1 MKRKKNGVWELTD
14 AEMNALAYA
23 CGRGAEWLKEHGYE
37 YLEGKLRE
45 EFTKITNMLDDAG
58 FYDDI
63 RKEVAN
69 G

>member
-1 MKRKKNGVWELTD
+1 MKRGKNSIWELTD

-23 CGRGAEWLKEHGYE
+23 CGRGAEWLKEHGYT
-37 YLEGKLRE
+37 YLESELRE
-45 EFTKITNMLDDAG
+45 EFAKITNVLDDVG